1 MWMRRIWSD
10 PDLTAAPE
18 VKGRKIMERICTHC
32 GTPLEDNALFCPEC
46 GERVTALPAA
56 DDWLEEAPAAG
67 APETEAPAPAFTA
80 PAPAQTAPMPV
91 VPPVKP
97 ASASAAPKTNEPETV
112 TVYNKPLSTAVYFW
126 TLFLFL
132 LPGIGLIV
140 MLIMAFTA
148 KNQNR
153 RNFAQACLIY
163 VLIALILLGLFMLV
177 LVVSGKSFGIDISK
191 FSFKVI
197 WEGILEGIGF
207 VK

>member
-10 PDLTAAPE
+10 PDRTAAPE
-18 VKGRKIMERICTHC
+18 VKGRNIMERICTHC

-67 APETEAPAPAFTA
+67 APEAEAPAPAFTA
-80 PAPAQTAPMPV
+80 PAPPQTAPMPV

-97 ASASAAPKTNEPETV
+97 ASAPAAPKTNEPETV

-132 LPGIGLIV
+132 LP
-140 MLIMAFTA
+140 TA

>member
-1 MWMRRIWSD
+1 
-10 PDLTAAPE
+10 
-18 VKGRKIMERICTHC
+18 MEKNCPHC
-32 GTPLEDNALFCPEC
+32 GTPLEENALFCPEC
-46 GERVTALPAA
+46 GEKVTAAPSSSY
-56 DDWLEEAPAAG
+56 DWLDEVSAAE
-67 APETEAPAPAFTA
+67 PETAAPAPAAEPVYTA
-80 PAPAQTAPMPV
+80 PAAAPVYTAP
-91 VPPVKP
+91 
-97 ASASAAPKTNEPETV
+97 AAAPAAAAPVTPAAPAHSAPVPKTGEPEAI
-112 TVYNKPLSTAVYFW
+112 TVYNKPLSTAAYFW

-132 LPGIGLIV
+132 VPGIGLIA

-148 KNQNR
+148 RNKNR

>member
-1 MWMRRIWSD
+1 
-10 PDLTAAPE
+10 
-18 VKGRKIMERICTHC
+18 MEKNCPHC

-46 GERVTALPAA
+46 GEKVAAAPPSSYEWLDEVPAA
-56 DDWLEEAPAAG
+56 EPETAAPEPAAEPAFAGPAAAPAYTEPVYAAPVAAAPATSPEAPAHS
-67 APETEAPAPAFTA
+67 AP
-80 PAPAQTAPMPV
+80 V
-91 VPPVKP
+91 
-97 ASASAAPKTNEPETV
+97 PKTGEPEAI
-112 TVYNKPLSTAVYFW
+112 TVYNKPLSTAAYFW

-132 LPGIGLIV
+132 IPGIGLIV

-148 KNQNR
+148 RNQNR

-191 FSFKVI
+191 FSFQTI
-197 WEGILEGIGF
+197 WEGFLNGIGF

>member
-1 MWMRRIWSD
+1 
-10 PDLTAAPE
+10 
-18 VKGRKIMERICTHC
+18 MERICSHC

-46 GERVTALPAA
+46 GERVTEAPAEA
-56 DDWLEEAPAAG
+56 WLEEAPAA
-67 APETEAPAPAFTA
+67 AAEAPAPEPAPEPAYAA
-80 PAPAQTAPMPV
+80 PAPATPV
-91 VPPVKP
+91 APPVKP
-97 ASASAAPKTNEPETV
+97 VQHAAPAPKAGESEGITV
-112 TVYNKPLSTAVYFW
+112 FNKPLSTAVYFW

-132 LPGIGLIV
+132 LPGIGLIA

-197 WEGILEGIGF
+197 WEGILQGIGF